1 MPSATAIASGIQAA
15 TSVTQAADNS
25 IVAEALGRLA
35 QDLKKSL
42 HSGAAI
48 SSTECSTI
56 VEALRRIQG
65 TGNADLRIGCFI
77 DLAQCLYLMGAPFL
91 AIEPAKQAGE
101 LASLSGLKTLER
113 KSLTALGI
121 MFADTGNI
129 SEAIECYARTLEIVQ
144 QLSDRDG
151 ECVVWINI
159 GVALLYAAQYRDAID
174 CFERVLAIAGESPNF
189 QASRLSALSN
199 IALASLHLE
208 DFARGLRA
216 AESALKEIQEPRNAK
231 EMLSR
236 VLLENNYARLL
247 LEVNNIERAV
257 ERCAIAKRYAAAS
270 HSARAEVATAIAE
283 GLCEVHAG
291 KADVG
296 VSRLTATL
304 EKARLLRAMLRDTL
318 AALVKSFEFLGQPER
333 ALVYLREMMEATR
346 QVQQDNALKHVKLHL
361 DQVGMNLAEAKSDSV
376 ALERREAALRGKVA
390 EQELFRSRIEML
402 ERLAVTAEL
411 RDDSTGE
418 HSYRVGKLSALLA
431 MEYGCDEGT
440 SFMIEL
446 AARLHDIGKIGV
458 PDAILLKP
466 DKLNDAERLVM
477 RSHTTVGAELL
488 SKSNIPHMQMAEEIA
503 RYHHEWWDGS
513 GYPGNLSGSAIPLA
527 SRIAALADVFDA
539 LTHKR
544 PYKEAWPLDRA
555 IDEIARLKGHQFDP
569 QLTDYFLV
577 LVEKLRSKHPDLDA
591 YLGQAALASPFL
603 QARSKIWDTLRRSK
617 EPDGSG
623 SNSRLDLQR

>member
-1 MPSATAIASGIQAA
+1 MPVPSAIASGIQAA
-15 TSVTQAADNS
+15 TSKSQASDDPTVV
-25 IVAEALGRLA
+25 VALERLSL
-35 QDLKKSL
+35 DLRKSL
-42 HSGAAI
+42 HTGTAI
-48 SSTECSTI
+48 SSAECATI

-65 TGNADLRIGCFI
+65 IANAELRIGCLT

-91 AIEPAKQAGE
+91 AIDPARQASE
-101 LASLSGLKTLER
+101 LASLSGMRTLER
-113 KSLTALGI
+113 KPLTALGV

-129 SEAIECYARTLEIVQ
+129 SEAIECYSHALEVVQ
-144 QLSDRDG
+144 QLSDKDG

-174 CFERVLAIAGESPNF
+174 CFERVLAIAGDNPAF
-189 QASRLSALSN
+189 QVPRLSALSN

-208 DFARGLRA
+208 DFAKGLRA
-216 AESALKEIQEPRNAK
+216 AEAALKEVHEPRNAK

-257 ERCAIAKRYAAAS
+257 ERCAIAKKYATMS
-270 HSARAEVATAIAE
+270 HSARAEVAAAIAE

-296 VSRLTATL
+296 ISRLTATL

-318 AALVKSFEFLGQPER
+318 AALVKSFEFLGQPQR

-361 DQVGMNLAEAKSDSV
+361 DQVGMELAEAKSDAV

-431 MEYGCDEGT
+431 MEFGCDEGT

-503 RYHHEWWDGS
+503 RHHHEWWDGS

-544 PYKEAWPLDRA
+544 PYKEAWPLDLA
-555 IDEIARLKGHQFDP
+555 IDEIARLKGRQFDP

-577 LVEKLRSKHPDLDA
+577 LVEKLRAEHADLDA
-591 YLGQAALASPFL
+591 FLGQAALASPFL
-603 QARSKIWDTLRRSK
+603 QARSKIWDTLRKSK
-617 EPDGSG
+617 DPDGTDA
-623 SNSRLDLQR
+623 NSRLDLQR